1 MDCIIIDDE
10 EMARTSLRLLCSK
23 IKDLKVKKD
32 FDNAVDALKYLQSHQ
47 VDLVFLDVE
56 MPEFTG
62 FDLVKS
68 STELPYI
75 IFVTSRSDYAAEA
88 FEFKELVVDFI
99 TKPVTLPRLIKAV
112 ERMRQIADDDTQNLV
127 KTTEYIFVKT
137 DRRYVRIDLSDLLYI
152 ETVGDY
158 VKFKTSSDQFIVH
171 STLKNVDSQIN
182 HPDFLK
188 VHRSYIVNLSKV
200 KDIEDNTLVIERT
213 VIPVSRAQKPILLKR
228 IAAL

>member
-10 EMARTSLRLLCSK
+10 EMARTNLRLLCSK
-23 IKDLKVKKD
+23 LKDLKVKKD
-32 FDNAVDALKYLQSHQ
+32 FDNAMDALKFLQNQ
-47 VDLVFLDVE
+47 KIDLIFLDVE
-56 MPEFTG
+56 MPEFSG

-68 STELPYI
+68 SVELPYI

-99 TKPVTLPRLIKAV
+99 TKPVTLPRLVKAV
-112 ERMRQIADDDTQNLV
+112 ERLRQIAADDTQELV
-127 KTTEYIFVKT
+127 KTTDYIFVKT
-137 DRRYVRIDLSDLLYI
+137 DRRYVRIDFSDILYI

-158 VKFKTSSDQFIVH
+158 VKFKTSTGQYIVH
-171 STLKNVDSQIN
+171 STLKNVDQQIT

-200 KDIEDNTLVIERT
+200 KDIEENTLVIDRT
-213 VIPVSRAQKPILLKR
+213 VIPISRSQKPILLKR
-228 IAAL
+228 ISAL